1 MPTIKVNTSKLSSYE
16 SEMQSVLSR
25 VNSINSQ
32 FSSVSRNLDWD
43 IKAASNISSRMSAVE
58 RELSAESRGISGMKN
73 YLGTARIKY
82 DSVESRNSGKRL
94 KNEVTGSG
102 SKARVSKNTKKTT
115 KAVNKSLNGKKLG
128 NVKVA
133 DKDKQTQSISGEKK
147 ESAFSKWFKNTI
159 SKGLIAGTVLSGKDI
174 VSTFKTGFKDM
185 DIPKGIKTATDLY
198 KNASGVIKN
207 SIKIGKAISATNKT
221 ITTQKNLINAY
232 GVTAREVGRAKQV
245 INNAKSETIKKFI
258 GIDDSLSAAAQ
269 SANVFLKNNVVKQS
283 WGARFAD
290 QFTDS
295 VKTSTKGLKKPAGIV
310 SSALTVVVNG
320 VSNYDEWHS
329 GKISKSRAVAETVTE
344 SVIDIGTGIAVG
356 AAVTAGLA
364 ATVGSAPV
372 LAVAAVS
379 TGVIMGADA
388 LTKVITKKVTGEE
401 KGLTETVSDFVLDT
415 AGNAIK
421 KKIKEA
427 KTVFNV
433 GSKVVKAVCGG

>member
-1 MPTIKVNTSKLSSYE
+1 MLFRS
-16 SEMQSVLSR
+16 
-25 VNSINSQ
+25 
-32 FSSVSRNLDWD
+32 
-43 IKAASNISSRMSAVE
+43 
-58 RELSAESRGISGMKN
+58 
-73 YLGTARIKY
+73 
-82 DSVESRNSGKRL
+82 
-94 KNEVTGSG
+94 
-102 SKARVSKNTKKTT
+102 

-147 ESAFSKWFKNTI
+147 ESAFSKWFKKTI